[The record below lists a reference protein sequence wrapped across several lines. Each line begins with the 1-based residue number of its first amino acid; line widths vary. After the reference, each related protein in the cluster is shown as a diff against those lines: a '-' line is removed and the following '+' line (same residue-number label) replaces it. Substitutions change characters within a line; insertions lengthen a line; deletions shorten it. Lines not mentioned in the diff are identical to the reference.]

1 MDGESSIHNSLG
13 LKGYCFS
20 DELVSQLGTY
30 MREAEAD
37 SACNENLAHG
47 WDCKPIHRDQERVGV
62 GWVRG
67 LKSAAAD
74 LPQGLKAHLFSPSNA
89 RVRNPSAAADLSARQ
104 PRVPP
109 LHVFAARTRSGRN
122 DSKREGEFASAASS
136 RPTPFGGLRAS
147 SGQALRTMKPSVEWA
162 IRGSLR
168 LK

>member
-74 LPQGLKAHLFSPSNA
+74 LPQGLKAHTFYRRRMRGSEARACFSP
-89 RVRNPSAAADLSARQ
+89 RQ

-136 RPTPFGGLRAS
+136 LPTLFGGLRAS
-147 SGQALRTMKPSVEWA
+147 SGQALRTIKPFVEWG